1 MKNRIQG
8 ITKIRF
14 ICFCCLFVF
23 LPLVLSAQNQ
33 RLTVNFI
40 DLQSN
45 DGRIL
50 VSLYNGKADYSAH
63 KSAKST
69 ALTINNGSATWTLD
83 SISAGEYILSAFHD
97 ENVNGK
103 LDASE
108 NGIPVEGFAFSNNA
122 QPKMGPPNPQD
133 MLFSIK
139 ENENA
144 TQNIRMIYFGIKP
157 KELKT
162 VEVVGEK
169 KQFVNADADKT
180 TYQVKDN
187 AALSTGSMRDAVRKL
202 PGVVIGSSGDLN
214 LNGKTVSIYVDGIP
228 SNLSGSDLKNYMDG
242 LPANTIE
249 KIELIENPGAS
260 YEAKANG
267 GIINIITRNTAPD
280 NFGGT
285 LNLHYGNS
293 QNHKWSPSLM
303 LNGRNKKINW
313 QLQSGYNWHQQDQ
326 FTDIKQLY
334 TTFTPNVIFTNK
346 STQKNLNRNFYI
358 RPMMNYRLSENSYII
373 LNYNFNSYNNE
384 HASNSI
390 RESYNLTPAIKYSSV
405 FNNPEAT
412 RNNELVLKY
421 KTMLDTLGRS
431 LQVTG
436 YYSNYH
442 KVAGAQSTQNFSTPL
457 YGISANNLNLNNAYG
472 KVDLELPFK
481 IIRLTAGAKYN
492 ITNAHNLGKYNFNVL
507 SSTIFD
513 NPAYNQQIDFSY
525 HEQNIAGYLEARKK
539 LGKLSA
545 TVGIRLEDLLYE
557 SEVAGADS
565 VVGGRIT
572 QFFPTLNMLYTVI
585 PNINLS
591 GKYSRKITMPA
602 YDQLDP
608 NVNGY
613 FDSYSK
619 SAGNQNLK
627 PNFYDNYSLSVTA
640 FNYATLGSYLSYS
653 KNISLLSTT
662 VKPQSFISEKTS
674 NDFSNIKMYGL
685 YMSLPVPF
693 GLITKGAEFFKQPA
707 NMSDM
712 SYVHFYVSC
721 NFKQLKGLEHPN
733 TTKPLWM
740 YNINTHIGL
749 PYQFSLDANWFHMFK
764 GNFQIYSFGQPMDYW
779 QVDLSRKFL
788 KEKLQLTAEVTQM
801 TAQFVKFSVP
811 NADTDFISRT
821 DGVTFWLKASYRF
834 GGFKSKEETQIE
846 VEKKAL
852 EGGQINV
859 RK

>member
-8 ITKIRF
+8 LTKIRF
-14 ICFCCLFVF
+14 ICFCCLFVL

-33 RLTVNFI
+33 RLTVNFS

-50 VSLYNGKADYSAH
+50 VSLYKGKADYSAH
-63 KSAKST
+63 KPFKST
-69 ALTINNGSATWTLD
+69 SLTIDNGSATWMPD
-83 SISAGEYILSAFHD
+83 SISQGEYILSAFHD

-103 LDASE
+103 LDVSDSGMPE
-108 NGIPVEGFAFSNNA
+108 EGFAFSNNA
-122 QPKMGPPNPQD
+122 QPKMGPPNPQE

-144 TQNIRMIYFGIKP
+144 TQTIHMIYFGIKP
-157 KELKT
+157 KELET
-162 VEVVGEK
+162 IEVVGEK

-187 AALSTGSMRDAVRKL
+187 TALSTGSMRDAVRKL
-202 PGVVIGSSGDLN
+202 PGVVISPSGDLN
-214 LNGKTVSIYVDGIP
+214 LNGKNVSIYVDGIP

-267 GIINIITRNTAPD
+267 GIINIITRNNAPD

-285 LNLHYGNS
+285 LNLNYGNS
-293 QNHKWSPSLM
+293 LNHKFSPSLM

-326 FTDIKQLY
+326 FTDIKQTF
-334 TTFTPNVIFTNK
+334 TTFTPNVIFTNN

-358 RPMMNYRLSENSYII
+358 RPMMNFRLTENSYIVF
-373 LNYNFNSYNNE
+373 NYNFNTYNNQ
-384 HASNSI
+384 HTSNII
-390 RESYNLTPAIKYSSV
+390 RESRNLTPAIKYSSV
-405 FNNPEAT
+405 FGNPEAN
-412 RNNELVLKY
+412 RNNEFVLKY

-431 LQVTG
+431 LQFTG
-436 YYSNYH
+436 YYSNYN
-442 KVAGAQSTQNFSTPL
+442 KIANAQSTQNLSTPL
-457 YGISANNLNLNNAYG
+457 YGISTNNLNLNHAYG

-481 IIRLTAGAKYN
+481 IVRLTAGAKYN
-492 ITNAHNLGKYNFNVL
+492 ITNAHNLGKYNFNNL
-507 SSTIFD
+507 MSTVFE
-513 NPAYNQQIDFSY
+513 NPVYNQETDFIY
-525 HEQNIAGYLEARKK
+525 HEQNIAGYVEARKK
-539 LGKLSA
+539 MGNLSA
-545 TVGIRLEDLLYE
+545 TLGVRFEDLLYE
-557 SEVAGADS
+557 SEVASADS

-572 QFFPTLNMLYTVI
+572 KLFPTLNLLYTVI
-585 PNINLS
+585 PNINFS
-591 GKYSRKITMPA
+591 GKYSRKIAMPA

-662 VKPQSFISEKTS
+662 VQPHSFVSEKTS

-685 YMSLPVPF
+685 YISLPVPF
-693 GLITKGAEFFKQPA
+693 GLITKGAEFFKQPT
-707 NMSDM
+707 NMSNM

-721 NFKQLKGLEHPN
+721 NFNQIKGLDNPG
-733 TTKPLWM
+733 TMKPLWM

-749 PYQFSLDANWFHMFK
+749 PHHFTLDANWFHMFK
-764 GNFQIYSFGQPMDYW
+764 GNFQIYSFGKPMNYW

-788 KEKLQLTAEVTQM
+788 KEKLDLTAEVTQM

-811 NADTDFISRT
+811 NVNTDFISRT
-821 DGVTFWLKASYRF
+821 DGVTFWVKASYRF

-846 VEKKAL
+846 VEKKTL
-852 EGGQINV
+852 EGGEINV

>member
-1 MKNRIQG
+1 MKNRIQRKQ
-8 ITKIRF
+8 IIPLKNLAL
-14 ICFCCLFVF
+14 LFAF
-23 LPLVLSAQNQ
+23 LPLLLQAQSQ
-33 RLTVNFI
+33 RLTVVFGG
-40 DLQSN
+40 LQSS

-50 VSLYNGKADYSAH
+50 VSLYNGKTDYSAH
-63 KSAKST
+63 KPFKSASI
-69 ALTINNGSATWTLD
+69 TIENGSATWILD
-83 SISAGEYILSAFHD
+83 SISQGEYILSAFHD

-103 LDASE
+103 LDVSD
-108 NGIPVEGFAFSNNA
+108 NGMPEEGFAFSNNA
-122 QPKMGPPNPQD
+122 QPKMGPPNPQE

-139 ENENA
+139 DNENA

-187 AALSTGSMRDAVRKL
+187 TALSTGSMRDAVRKL
-202 PGVVIGSSGDLN
+202 PGVVISPSGDLN
-214 LNGKTVSIYVDGIP
+214 LNGKNVSIYLDGVP

-267 GIINIITRNTAPD
+267 GIINIITRSTAPD

-285 LNLHYGNS
+285 VNLHYGNS
-293 QNHKWSPSLM
+293 RNHKFSPSLM
-303 LNGRNKKINW
+303 LNGRNNKINW
-313 QLQSGYNWHQQDQ
+313 QLQSGYNWHQQNQ
-326 FTDIKQLY
+326 YTDIKQVF
-334 TTFTPNVIFTNK
+334 TSFTPNVIFTNN

-358 RPMMNYRLSENSYII
+358 RPMMNYRLTENSYIVF
-373 LNYNFNSYNNE
+373 NYNFNTYNNQST
-384 HASNSI
+384 SNSI
-390 RESYNLTPAIKYSSV
+390 RESSNLTPAINYSSR
-405 FNNPEAT
+405 FSNPEAN
-412 RNNELVLKY
+412 RNNEFVLKY
-421 KTMLDTLGRS
+421 KTLLDTLGRS
-431 LQVTG
+431 LQITG
-436 YYSNYH
+436 YYSNYY
-442 KVAGAQSTQNFSTPL
+442 KVSSAQSTQNFSTPL
-457 YGISANNLNLNNAYG
+457 YGISTNNLNLNHAYG
-472 KVDLELPFK
+472 KADLELPFK

-507 SSTIFD
+507 SSIIFE
-513 NPAYNQQIDFSY
+513 NPSYNQRIDFRY
-525 HEQNIAGYLEARKK
+525 HEQNIAGYVEARKK

-545 TVGIRLEDLLYE
+545 TLGIRLEDLLYE

-565 VVGGRIT
+565 VVGDRIT
-572 QFFPTLNMLYTVI
+572 NLFPTVNLLYAII
-585 PNINLS
+585 PNVNLS
-591 GKYSRKITMPA
+591 GKYSRKIAMPA

-662 VKPQSFISEKTS
+662 VKPHSFISEKTS

-721 NFKQLKGLEHPN
+721 NFNQIKGLENPN
-733 TTKPLWM
+733 NKKPLWM

-749 PYQFSLDANWFHMFK
+749 PYHFSLDANWFHMFK
-764 GNFQIYSFGQPMDYW
+764 GGFQIYSFGQPMDYW

-788 KEKLQLTAEVTQM
+788 KEKLELTAEVTQM

-811 NADTDFISRT
+811 NADTDFKSRT

-852 EGGQINV
+852 EGGEINV

>member
-1 MKNRIQG
+1 MKNRIQW
-8 ITKIRF
+8 IKKIRF
-14 ICFCCLFVF
+14 RSFCCLFVF
-23 LPLVLSAQNQ
+23 LPLLLPAQSQ
-33 RLTVNFI
+33 RLTVIFS

-63 KSAKST
+63 KPCKSAS
-69 ALTINNGSATWTLD
+69 LTIDNGSATWMLD
-83 SISAGEYILSAFHD
+83 TISQGEYILSAFHD

-103 LDASE
+103 LDVSD
-108 NGIPVEGFAFSNNA
+108 NGMPEEGFAFSNNA
-122 QPKMGPPNPQD
+122 QPKMGPPNPQE

-144 TQNIRMIYFGIKP
+144 AQTIRMIYFGIKP
-157 KELKT
+157 KELQT

-187 AALSTGSMRDAVRKL
+187 TALSTGSMRDAVRKL
-202 PGVVIGSSGDLN
+202 PGVVISPSGDLN
-214 LNGKTVSIYVDGIP
+214 LNGKNVSIYVDGIP

-249 KIELIENPGAS
+249 KIELVENPGAS

-293 QNHKWSPSLM
+293 RNHKFSPSLM

-313 QLQSGYNWHQQDQ
+313 QLQSGYNRHQQDQ
-326 FTDIKQLY
+326 FTDIKQTF
-334 TTFTPNVIFTNK
+334 TTFTPNVTFTNN

-358 RPMMNYRLSENSYII
+358 RPMMNYRLTENSYIVF
-373 LNYNFNSYNNE
+373 NYNFNTYNNQ
-384 HASNSI
+384 HTSNSI
-390 RESYNLTPAIKYSSV
+390 RESQNLTPDIKYSSL
-405 FNNPEAT
+405 FDNPEAN
-412 RNNELVLKY
+412 RNNEFVLKY

-436 YYSNYH
+436 YYSNYY
-442 KVAGAQSTQNFSTPL
+442 KVTNAQSTQNLSTPL
-457 YGISANNLNLNNAYG
+457 YGISTNNLNLNHVYG

-481 IIRLTAGAKYN
+481 AIKLTAGAKYN
-492 ITNAHNLGKYNFNVL
+492 ITNAQNLGKYNFNAL

-513 NPAYNQQIDFSY
+513 NPVYNQEIDFRY
-525 HEQNIAGYLEARKK
+525 REQNIAGYVEARKK
-539 LGKLSA
+539 MGKLSA
-545 TVGIRLEDLLYE
+545 TLGMRLEDLLYE

-565 VVGGRIT
+565 VVEGRIT
-572 QFFPTLNMLYTVI
+572 KLFPTLNLLYVII
-585 PNINLS
+585 PNVNLS
-591 GKYSRKITMPA
+591 GKYSRKIAMPA

-613 FDSYSK
+613 FDSFSK
-619 SAGNQNLK
+619 STGNQNLK

-662 VKPQSFISEKTS
+662 VEPHSFISEKTS

-693 GLITKGAEFFKQPA
+693 GLITKGMEFFKQPA

-721 NFKQLKGLEHPN
+721 NFNQIKGLENPGAM
-733 TTKPLWM
+733 KPLWM

-749 PYQFSLDANWFHMFK
+749 PYRFSLDANWFHMFK

-788 KEKLQLTAEVTQM
+788 KEKLELTAEVTQM

-811 NADTDFISRT
+811 NVNTDFISRT

-852 EGGQINV
+852 EGGEINV